1 MTNLFEAPKTPSAAP
16 TDPTKSYY
24 DELVG
29 EGKKFRDNEALARA
43 KAESDA
49 FIERLK
55 NEAEGLRQELNTR
68 LTMEQLM
75 DKIAAKP
82 TETPPS
88 QSPNQMTPTPE
99 VKSTSPDDIE
109 KIIED
114 RLSKAEK
121 TRVQNAN
128 LTLVRETLEQN
139 WGQDYVQRLKEKAS
153 ELGVGEEFLQG
164 LAKDQPKAF
173 LKLVEADTQAKPAVQ
188 PNNTLFVPPSSQS
201 VPRQTNGFSPS
212 GQRTKAYY
220 DQIKA
225 KNPSEYWSPSVQNQ
239 MHNDALKLGEAFFD
253 TN

>member
-1 MTNLFEAPKTPSAAP
+1 MTNLFEAPKTPSAANN
-16 TDPTKSYY
+16 DPTKTYY
-24 DELVG
+24 DERVG

-49 FIERLK
+49 FIARLQ
-55 NEAEGLRQELNTR
+55 EEMAGLRQDLNTR

-82 TETPPS
+82 NEAPPT
-88 QSPNQMTPTPE
+88 QSPNQQTPNSE

-109 KIIED
+109 RIIED
-114 RLSKAEK
+114 RLSKAER

-128 LTLVRETLEQN
+128 LALVRESLEQN

-153 ELGVGEEFLQG
+153 DLGVGEEFLQG

-173 LKLVEADTQAKPAVQ
+173 LKLVEADTPASKPAQ
-188 PNNTLFVPPSSQS
+188 TNNTLFVPPTGQN
-201 VPRQTNGFSPS
+201 VPRQANGFSPT
-212 GQRTKAYY
+212 GQRTKAFY

-239 MHNDALKLGEAFFD
+239 MHNDAIKLGEAFFD
-253 TN
+253 N